1 MSGPLSPLFPTLKD
15 TTMGFLNKYKTD
27 KTAEVNGVWIEVDD
41 GVEWLIAR
49 LNNERARE
57 MRRKLEKPYRSFSN
71 IPDKVSEEILRK
83 VIANTVLLDWKGMTD
98 ESGKVIPYSADKAE
112 ELLKEFPDLL
122 TDVANASMA
131 RETFQAE
138 ATEAAKNA

>member
-1 MSGPLSPLFPTLKD
+1 
-15 TTMGFLNKYKTD
+15 MGFLNKYKTD
-27 KTAEVNGVWIEVDD
+27 KNAEVNGVWIEVDD

-57 MRRKLEKPYRSFSN
+57 MRRKLEKPYRSFQS

-83 VIANTVLLDWKGMTD
+83 VIASTVLLDWKGMTD
-98 ESGKVIPYSADKAE
+98 DNGKAIPYSAEKAE
-112 ELLKEFPDLL
+112 ELLKDLPDLL

-131 RETFQAE
+131 RETFQTE
-138 ATEAAKNA
+138 AVEAAKNA